1 MKNINAVLDTDEKYI
16 TIEGVLHS
24 VIDHLSFDDFGGTL
38 ESFKVMD
45 VMANVRVIHS
55 NDDALTFFEDEFP
68 PDYEV

>member
-1 MKNINAVLDTDEKYI
+1 MKNINATLDTDEKYM

-24 VIDHLSFDDFGGTL
+24 VIDHRTFDDFGGTL

-45 VMANVRVIHS
+45 GMANVRVIHS